1 MSNINNELKS
11 IFIHIPK
18 CAGTSMSNIAWNTG
32 SGHKTISEYKSDGVD
47 LDNYFKWCFVRNP
60 WERIAS
66 AYEDCPEIFQF
77 APTFEDFINTLYSKK
92 QNFPKS
98 EIKFFQYFDIGF
110 PLKYY
115 RIHFM
120 PMNLLIKING
130 ELCIDFIGRYENL
143 QEDWVNL
150 QRKININ
157 PQNLILS
164 NARKQKVNFGRKT
177 SYYKDLYN
185 QYLIDLVGELYEEDI
200 KLFNYSFD

>member
-1 MSNINNELKS
+1 
-11 IFIHIPK
+11 
-18 CAGTSMSNIAWNTG
+18 MSNIAWNTG

-143 QEDWVNL
+143 QEDWVKL

-164 NARKQKVNFGRKT
+164 NARKQKVNLGRKT

-185 QYLIDLVGELYEEDI
+185 QHLIDLVGELYEEDI
-200 KLFNYSFD
+200 KLFNYSFN